1 MEFKIQ
7 KEIPIPLT
15 KKKHQVIA
23 ENMEVGDSV
32 LVKYDLARLIITEL
46 NKCKSTKG
54 KMNNLVR
61 VWKVKR
67 NGI

>member
-1 MEFKIQ
+1 MIYKIE
-7 KEIPIPLT
+7 KNIPIPLT

-32 LVKYDLARLIITEL
+32 IVKYDLARLIITEL

>member
-7 KEIPIPLT
+7 KEIPIPLI

>member
-7 KEIPIPLT
+7 KKIPIPLT
-15 KKKHQVIA
+15 KKKHQEIA

-67 NGI
+67 DGI